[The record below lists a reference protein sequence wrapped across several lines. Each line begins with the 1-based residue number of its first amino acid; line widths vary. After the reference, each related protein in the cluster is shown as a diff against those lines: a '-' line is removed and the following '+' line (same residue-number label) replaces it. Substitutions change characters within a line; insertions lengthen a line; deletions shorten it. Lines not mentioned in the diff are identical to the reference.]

1 MVAQGADCIFFFFEV
16 LNAPRFFEV
25 LSVPFFSWIRTNMIH
40 QPLDLFLCILIFC
53 FPFGDHLPDE
63 FMIALTM
70 ALLVAVHRVTVEYTA
85 LDL

>member
-1 MVAQGADCIFFFFEV
+1 
-16 LNAPRFFEV
+16 
-25 LSVPFFSWIRTNMIH
+25 MIH
-40 QPLDLFLCILIFC
+40 QPLDLFLYILIFC
-53 FPFGDHLPDE
+53 FPFGEHIPDE